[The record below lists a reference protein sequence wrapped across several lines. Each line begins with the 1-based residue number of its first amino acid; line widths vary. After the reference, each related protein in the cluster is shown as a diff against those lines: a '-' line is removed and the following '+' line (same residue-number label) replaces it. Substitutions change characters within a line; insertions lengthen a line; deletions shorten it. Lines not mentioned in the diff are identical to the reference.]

1 MKNIHTKTSTFLKNK
16 KIGTFLLCLW
26 AGSRVFGVVD
36 VNSNGVSDVWEAMYG
51 ELTEPNV
58 DSDGDGFTNL
68 EEARAGTNPSDADDA
83 PKMSAVAF
91 SEADEILSEIRTA
104 AGIRYQLYLSMD
116 LASWYSVGP
125 GVRGQGGMQ
134 DVVVDLGDLQSTG
147 TALLSRWSEVDPE
160 VTVTGIRGYAGS
172 GTVAPSQEIQITE
185 LDIPR
190 SNPEE
195 DNFGLWIRAWI
206 IAEETGPHTFW
217 MAGDDQAEFWL
228 SDDAEPTDLVRI
240 LNLTEYTNYQQWTKY
255 PEQQSAPVNLVAGT
269 YYYFEIFYK
278 EWGGGDHVSVAWTK
292 PSDPSGTQSII
303 GGPSLSTLGASLEGL
318 MTTEGKA
325 FFRFDVI
332 QDDTDADGLTDFEEA
347 VLGLDPDFETT
358 QPRRPDLEEAISR
371 LSEGHTLTLGVSRPR
386 AYESTGEHAEWVL
399 FRSGSIE
406 PLTIN
411 LSYSGTANSGSDFS
425 SLPTTVEF
433 PAGASALFL
442 PMNPLSDAV
451 LEGQE
456 TVTATIEAG
465 EGYDVGTPS
474 EASVLID
481 DAPDEVYQA
490 YLRPPTGNSSGQG
503 HVTLRKKGNDQQ
515 AWWDVT
521 ISGLSSPQTATTL
534 YVSQDDG
541 VTGIDFMALPR
552 GKLVDQPW
560 DVQAESGLTQADLL
574 AALDAGEVWIRI
586 STEST
591 PSGELWGQL
600 ISGPASYTGYGFPDP
615 ASSLPNDS
623 GDLSRFLLQ
632 ASFGPRMS
640 DLETWGD
647 QPFEEWIDVQL
658 ALSPSYHLPYVQA
671 RRAELLARD
680 GSDGWQST
688 RQEAFWQHVITAED
702 QLRQRMAFALS
713 QMFVISQNGSLAGD
727 HEEVTSYYDLLLE
740 HAFGNYRD
748 LLEDVT
754 LSSMMGNYLSMMR
767 NQKPNRETG
776 HEPDENYAREVM
788 QLFSIGLVQ
797 MNVDGTVNYDEEG
810 LPLATYSQEDTVGLA
825 HIFTGWGPHYDEVN
839 PPTWSNGAVASR
851 EDWFRY
857 GRDRANPMTFNSDFH
872 DREDRM
878 IVGGVLIP
886 GVLSGEQRMDMALD
900 TLFYHPNVGPFMAKQ
915 LIQRFVTSNPSP
927 AYVARVATTF
937 NDNGSGTR
945 GDLGAVLKAILLDP
959 EARNDDYREGYTRGK
974 PLEPIL
980 RIARLLRAAE
990 LIPARISED
999 DHRFF
1004 LNFQYEIAEQA
1015 PLLAPS
1021 VFNFFQP
1028 GYVHPGAIDAAGVLS
1043 PEFQI
1048 FSETTAINQA
1058 NFHYSKVRSGFYTNE
1073 RDVEDNRLYTQIDW
1087 TRWIDLLNT
1096 EGLTPLEAQ
1105 GLLLDE
1111 LDHLLLG
1118 GTMSPELRQLIF
1130 DSYESFPPWFEYE
1143 DNRQEDRVQVAWY
1156 LILTSPEAFVLR

>member
-1 MKNIHTKTSTFLKNK
+1 MKNIPPSTHTFLKNK
-16 KIGTFLLCLW
+16 KIGTLLLCLW
-26 AGSRVFGVVD
+26 AGSQVFGMVD

-51 ELTEPNV
+51 VLTEPNV

-68 EEARAGTNPSDADDA
+68 EEAKAGTDPSDMNDA
-83 PKMSAVAF
+83 PKISVVESPESDA
-91 SEADEILSEIRTA
+91 LRSEIRTS
-104 AGIRYQLYLSMD
+104 AGVRYQLYLSTD
-116 LASWYSVGP
+116 LTTWYPVGP
-125 GVRGQGGMQ
+125 GLRGVGGMQ
-134 DVVVDLGDLQSTG
+134 EISIDLESSPTTGSVLVSKWTNVDSG
-147 TALLSRWSEVDPE
+147 VN
-160 VTVTGIRGYAGS
+160 VTGIRGYAGS
-172 GTVAPSQEIQITE
+172 DILAPSSESQISE
-185 LDIPR
+185 LTIPN
-190 SNPEE
+190 SDPDE
-195 DNFGLWIRAWI
+195 DDYGLWIRGWLV
-206 IAEETGPHTFW
+206 AEETGAHTFSV
-217 MAGDDQAEFWL
+217 AGDDQVELWL
-228 SDDAEPTDLVRI
+228 SESAEPTNLVRI
-240 LNLTEYTNYQQWTKY
+240 VNVEQYTSYQQWTRRTGQ
-255 PEQQSAPVNLVAGT
+255 ESAPVQLVAGN
-269 YYYFEIFYK
+269 YYYFEAFHK
-278 EWGGGDHVSVAWTK
+278 EWTGGDHVSIAWTK
-292 PSDPSGTQSII
+292 PSDATGTRTVLSGST
-303 GGPSLSTLGASLEGL
+303 LSTIGVSLNGL
-318 MTTEGKA
+318 MDTEGKA

-332 QDDTDADGLTDFEEA
+332 QDDSDGDGLTDYEEE
-347 VLGLDPDFETT
+347 VLGLDPQFATT
-358 QPRRPDLEEAISR
+358 QPRRDDYEEAVSR
-371 LSEGHTLTLGVSRPR
+371 LSNTHVITLGVSRPR

-411 LSYSGTANSGSDFS
+411 LSYSGTATSGSDFAP
-425 SLPTTVEF
+425 LPTSIQF
-433 PAGASALFL
+433 PAGATAVFL

-465 EGYDVGTPS
+465 EGYDVGAPS
-474 EASVLID
+474 EATVLID

-490 YLRPPTGNSSGQG
+490 YVRPPTGNSSGQG

-515 AWWDVT
+515 AWWNVT

-541 VTGIDFMALPR
+541 VSGIDFMELPR

-586 STEST
+586 STESN

-600 ISGPASYTGYGFPDP
+600 ISGPASYTGYGLPDP

-623 GDLSRFLLQ
+623 GELSRFLLQ

-740 HAFGNYRD
+740 HAFGNYRE

-754 LSSMMGNYLSMMR
+754 LSSMMGTYLSMMR

-797 MNVDGTVNYDEEG
+797 MNLDGTVNYDEEG
-810 LPLATYSQEDTVGLA
+810 LPLATYSQEHTVGLA

-839 PPTWSNGAVASR
+839 PPTWSNGTVASR
-851 EDWFRY
+851 DDWFRY
-857 GRDRANPMTFNSDFH
+857 GRDRANPMTFYSDFH

-878 IVGGVLIP
+878 IVGGVLVP

-945 GDLGAVLKAILLDP
+945 GDLGAVLKAVLLDP

-999 DHRFF
+999 DPRFF

-1105 GLLLDE
+1105 GLLLDK

-1118 GTMSPELRQLIF
+1118 GTMSSGLRQLIL
-1130 DSYESFPPWFEYE
+1130 DSYESLPPWFEYQ